1 MSLFPAYD
9 KTAGGEKDIKEEII
23 KETPSWLKNTSFKK
37 FEQRA
42 KSRSTSSSSSRS
54 SRYALKVPW
63 FQYIKPAVYIYFYKY
78 RM

>member
-1 MSLFPAYD
+1 LGTVAPAIEMSLFPAYD
-9 KTAGGEKDIKEEII
+9 KTGGEKDRKDAKEESI

-54 SRYALKVPW
+54 SRYA
-63 FQYIKPAVYIYFYKY
+63 F
-78 RM
+78 R